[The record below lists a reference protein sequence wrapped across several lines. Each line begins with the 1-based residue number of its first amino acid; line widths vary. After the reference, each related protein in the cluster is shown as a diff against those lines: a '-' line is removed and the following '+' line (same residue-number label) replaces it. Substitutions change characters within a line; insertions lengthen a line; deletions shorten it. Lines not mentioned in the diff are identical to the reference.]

1 MGTVIIKQ
9 IKAWR
14 HTQNADGG
22 TLQQAIWFLKIESQL
37 KLQIYLPFHTPLLGI
52 YLYIWGK
59 QKKGKYTRPFTAVL
73 LVIIKVHKQYK
84 YPVGRWL
91 NTEYYAP
98 LKKEKGWGWSFLC
111 TDTARCLED
120 STKWKIKLQNSVCR
134 LLPFVKGKWEYTYS
148 FIFVLKTGKINL
160 RN

>member
-1 MGTVIIKQ
+1 METHSECR
-9 IKAWR
+9 WR
-14 HTQNADGG
+14 NPTASNLISQNWIPVKTADIF
-22 TLQQAIWFLKIESQL
+22 TLPHPTSGDIP
-37 KLQIYLPFHTPLLGI
+37 IYLRKT
-52 YLYIWGK
+52 
-59 QKKGKYTRPFTAVL
+59 KKGKYTRPFTAVL

-111 TDTARCLED
+111 TDTARCLKD

-134 LLPFVKGKWEYTYS
+134 LLPFVRGKWEYTYS